1 MIFGKKENANPH
13 SQDSANKFFNLAR
26 SNDKIR

>member
-26 SNDKIR
+26 SNDQIS